1 MSATS
6 AVSTFLRHELQEAH
20 RVLNLEAQ
28 SLVALGH
35 HLDENFVRAVDVIYE
50 TQGKVVVTGMGKSG
64 HVARKIA
71 ATLSSTGTPA
81 IFVHPAEASHGD
93 LGMISPKDVILALSV
108 SGETTELSDVIEHC
122 RRWSLPLIAVTQKL
136 QSTLAGIASIVI
148 SLPLI
153 EEACIIG
160 LAPTTSSTM
169 MMALGDA
176 LATTLMKR
184 RDFSLD
190 DFGALHPGGKL
201 GQRLRRVKD
210 LMHKGDKIPLIL
222 QNVLMSEALLV
233 MTSKGF
239 GCVGLVNEEGS
250 LEGVITDG
258 DLRRHMSSDLLNLTA
273 LEVMTRN
280 PLTIEGD
287 VLAQEALALLNQ
299 LKRTNVF
306 VIEKQENRKIPI
318 GILHIH
324 DFLRSNIV

>member
-6 AVSTFLRHELQEAH
+6 TFSPSNLQEAR

-35 HLDENFVRAVDVIYE
+35 HLDENFVRAVNLIYE

-71 ATLSSTGTPA
+71 ATLASTGTSA

-93 LGMISPKDVILALSV
+93 LGMISPEDIILALSV

-122 RRWSLPLIAVTQKL
+122 RRWSLPLIAVTQRL
-136 QSTLAGIASIVI
+136 QSTLASIATIVI

-153 EEACIIG
+153 EEACAIG

-184 RDFSLD
+184 RDFSLA
-190 DFGALHPGGKL
+190 DFSALHPGGKL
-201 GQRLRRVKD
+201 GQRLKRAKD
-210 LMHKGDKIPLIL
+210 LMHKGDKIPLAS
-222 QNVLMSEALLV
+222 QNVLMSEALLE

-239 GCVGLVNEEGS
+239 GCVGLINEKGS

-258 DLRRHMSSDLLNLTA
+258 DLRRHMSSNLPDLTA
-273 LEVMTRN
+273 FDVMTKT
-280 PLTIEGD
+280 PLTIEGHI
-287 VLAQEALALLNQ
+287 LAQEVLALLNQ
-299 LKRTNVF
+299 LKRTNIF
-306 VIEKQENRKIPI
+306 VIEKQEDRNIPV

-324 DFLRSNIV
+324 DFLRSNII